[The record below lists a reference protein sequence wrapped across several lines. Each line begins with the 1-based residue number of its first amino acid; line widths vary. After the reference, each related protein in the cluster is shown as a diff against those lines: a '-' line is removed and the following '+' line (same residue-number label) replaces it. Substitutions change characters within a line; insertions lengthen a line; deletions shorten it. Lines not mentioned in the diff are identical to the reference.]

1 MGQKIHPL
9 GFRLGITR
17 NYRSQWFSHSTH
29 YPQLLMEDSLIRK
42 VVTKTFREA
51 KIAEIHIKRGLRVEG
66 ARDQTLFQ
74 MGLQN
79 LESVIV
85 RVRAQHP
92 EKIVGIEFRQ
102 IGELKR
108 CRKLL
113 QDQLQKAR
121 QDYVKKHN
129 FFKNEMIQPLSEN
142 QHINIYVSK
151 VFLPDVEA
159 SSIVNFLVEK
169 FESRKRVRADVKQ
182 IIKEFKTDLRTKRST
197 LISQR
202 KHVSTKRRGMHPN
215 SYRHTLIQSR
225 RFYRKAKTLFER
237 AGLHLTS
244 LGNPAPHHPN
254 NDQDPQIMRPV
265 KRMGVKIQISGRLN
279 GAEIARSL
287 WARKGRVPLQTLN
300 ADIDYSYKTAR
311 TIYGLIGIKVWVF
324 RQEKKPR
331 LRGEVFFSPSTENPL
346 LLPSNLHDRV
356 RDLMRLKLIQS

>member
-42 VVTKTFREA
+42 VVTKTFPEA
-51 KIAEIHIKRGLRVEG
+51 KIAEIHIKRCLRVEG

-79 LESVIV
+79 LESLIV
-85 RVRAQHP
+85 RIRAQHP
-92 EKIVGIEFRQ
+92 EKILGIDFRQ
-102 IGELKR
+102 RVGVRR

-113 QDQLQKAR
+113 KEQLQRVR
-121 QDYVKKHN
+121 QEYVKRHN
-129 FFKNEMIQPLSEN
+129 YFKKEMVQPVSEN

-159 SSIVNFLVEK
+159 SSIANFLVEK

-182 IIKEFKTDLRTKRST
+182 IIKEFKKDLKEKRWALLRGREHIYTKRCGVAPYSF
-197 LISQR
+197 
-202 KHVSTKRRGMHPN
+202 
-215 SYRHTLIQSR
+215 RHKLARSR

-237 AGLHLTS
+237 TGLHLTS
-244 LGNPAPHHPN
+244 LSPLPN
-254 NDQDPQIMRPV
+254 NDQDPEIMRPL

-346 LLPSNLHDRV
+346 LLPPNLHDRV
-356 RDLMRLKLIQS
+356 RDLMRLKLETFF

>member
-9 GFRLGITR
+9 GFRLGIAR
-17 NYRSQWFSHSTH
+17 NYRSQWFSHPTH
-29 YPQLLMEDSLIRK
+29 YPQLLVEDSLIRK
-42 VVTKTFREA
+42 VVTKTFPEA
-51 KIAEIHIKRGLRVEG
+51 KIAEIQIKRCLRVES

-79 LESVIV
+79 LESIIV
-85 RVRAQHP
+85 RIRAQHP
-92 EKIVGIEFRQ
+92 EKILGIELRQ
-102 IGELKR
+102 IAGLKR

-113 QDQLQKAR
+113 KDQLQKAR

-129 FFKNEMIQPLSEN
+129 YFKNETIQPVSGN

-151 VFLPDVEA
+151 VFSPDAEA
-159 SSIVNFLVEK
+159 SSIANFLVEK

-182 IIKEFKTDLRTKRST
+182 IIKEFKTELKRSRST
-197 LISQR
+197 LLEVRSR
-202 KHVSTKRRGMHPN
+202 VYTKRHGVDPY
-215 SYRHTLIQSR
+215 SFRHQLKQSR

-244 LGNPAPHHPN
+244 PVNPVYLSN
-254 NDQDPQIMRPV
+254 KDQDPYIMKPL

-331 LRGEVFFSPSTENPL
+331 LRGEVFFSPSQENPL
-346 LLPSNLHDRV
+346 LLTSNLHDRV
-356 RDLMRLKLIQS
+356 RDLLRLKLVQS